1 MMNYDVFLEVV
12 KERILDYLPEMY
24 QKGEVMINK
33 VQKVNETLDALSV
46 LIGEKS
52 HISPNL
58 YLEDIYQRYRETDN
72 LDETLKEAATLYVEI
87 AERATVDERDLKL
100 DTLKDNIICTL
111 VNTEQNKELLEHVP
125 HKPFQDLSIIF
136 RWVVSVGEKQMSSA
150 VVNESLMDQIGMNI
164 DELMEVAMENTKRI
178 MPISICSMEETLM
191 GLASNE
197 LEMEFIRSM
206 VEAERAPKETMWII
220 SNSMGMNGAS
230 AILYEDKLHEL
241 AEKLET
247 DLYLL
252 PSSLHEC
259 IAVSVDM
266 GTPEELAEMVQS
278 VNMNE
283 VELKDRL
290 SNNVY
295 HYDKDL
301 RELTMATDVPNKRL
315 DGIVAE
321 KEIHYDYKASR

>member
-12 KERILDYLPEMY
+12 KEQMKEHLPEKF
-24 QKGEVMINK
+24 QKGEVVINK
-33 VQKVNETLDALSV
+33 VPKVNQTLDGLSV
-46 LIGEKS
+46 LVGEDN
-52 HISPNL
+52 HICPNL
-58 YLEDIYQRYRETDN
+58 YVQDIYERYLETGD
-72 LDETLKEAATLYVEI
+72 LEGTLKESAKLY
-87 AERATVDERDLKL
+87 ADLSERAGIEKADLNL
-100 DTLKDNIICTL
+100 GTLKDHVICTL
-111 VNTEQNKELLEHVP
+111 VNTEQNKELLDKVP
-125 HKPFQDLSIIF
+125 NKPFQDLSIIF
-136 RWVVSVGEKQMSSA
+136 RWVVSVGEGQMSSA
-150 VVNESLMDQIGMNI
+150 VVNESMMKQAGMSI
-164 DELMEVAMENTKRI
+164 DELMEAAMENTKRI
-178 MPISICSMEETLM
+178 LPVSIYNMEDMLM
-191 GLASNE
+191 GLVSDE
-197 LEMEFIRSM
+197 PEMDFFRSM
-206 VEAERAPKETMWII
+206 AATERPPKETMWII

-252 PSSLHEC
+252 PSSVHEC
-259 IAVSVDM
+259 IAISVDM

-283 VELKDRL
+283 VRLEDRL

-301 RELTMATDVPNKRL
+301 RELTMATNVPNKRL

-321 KEIHYDYKASR
+321 PNVQYEYETSR

>member
-12 KERILDYLPEMY
+12 KEQMKEHLPEKF
-24 QKGEVMINK
+24 QKGEVVINK
-33 VQKVNETLDALSV
+33 VPKVNQTLDGLSV
-46 LIGEKS
+46 LVGEDCN
-52 HISPNL
+52 ICPNL
-58 YLEDIYQRYRETDN
+58 YVQDIYERYLETGD
-72 LDETLKEAATLYVEI
+72 LEGTLKESAELYVDL
-87 AERATVDERDLKL
+87 AERAGVDKVDINFDK
-100 DTLKDNIICTL
+100 LKDHVIFTL
-111 VNTEQNKELLEHVP
+111 VNTEQNKELLEKVP
-125 HKPFQDLSIIF
+125 NKPFQDLSIIF
-136 RWVVSVGEKQMSSA
+136 RWVVSVGNEQMSSA
-150 VVNESLMDQIGMNI
+150 VVNESMMKQAGMNI
-164 DELMEVAMENTKRI
+164 DELMEAAMENTKRI
-178 MPISICSMEETLM
+178 LPVSIYNMEDMLM
-191 GLASNE
+191 GLVSDE
-197 LEMEFIRSM
+197 PEMDFFRSM
-206 VEAERAPKETMWII
+206 AETERPPKETMWII

-252 PSSLHEC
+252 PSSVHEC
-259 IAVSVDM
+259 IAISVDM

-283 VELKDRL
+283 VRLEDRL

-301 RELTMATDVPNKRL
+301 RVLTMATNVPNKRL

-321 KEIHYDYKASR
+321 PNVQYEYETSR

>member
-12 KERILDYLPEMY
+12 KEQMKEHLPEKF
-24 QKGEVMINK
+24 QKGEVVINK
-33 VQKVNETLDALSV
+33 VPKVNQTLDGLSV
-46 LIGEKS
+46 LVGEDCN
-52 HISPNL
+52 ICPNL
-58 YLEDIYQRYRETDN
+58 YVQDIYERYLETGD
-72 LDETLKEAATLYVEI
+72 LEGTLKESAELYVDL
-87 AERATVDERDLKL
+87 AERAGVDKVDINFDK
-100 DTLKDNIICTL
+100 LKDHVIFTL
-111 VNTEQNKELLEHVP
+111 VNTEQNKELLEKVP
-125 HKPFQDLSIIF
+125 NKPFQDLSIIF
-136 RWVVSVGEKQMSSA
+136 RWVVSVGNEQMSSA
-150 VVNESLMDQIGMNI
+150 VVNESMMKQAGMNI
-164 DELMEVAMENTKRI
+164 DELMEAAMENTKRI
-178 MPISICSMEETLM
+178 LPVSIYNMEDMLM
-191 GLASNE
+191 GLVSDE
-197 LEMEFIRSM
+197 PEMDFFRSM
-206 VEAERAPKETMWII
+206 AATERPPKETMWII

-252 PSSLHEC
+252 PSSVHEC
-259 IAVSVDM
+259 IAISVDM

-301 RELTMATDVPNKRL
+301 RELTMATNVPNKRL

-321 KEIHYDYKASR
+321 PNVQYEYETSR

>member
-12 KERILDYLPEMY
+12 KERMLDYLPEKY
-24 QKGEVMINK
+24 QKGEVVINK
-33 VQKVNETLDALSV
+33 VQKVNETLDGLNILV
-46 LIGEKS
+46 GEKE
-52 HISPNL
+52 HICPNL
-58 YLEDIYQRYRETDN
+58 YVKDLYERYRETGN
-72 LDETLKEAATLYVEI
+72 LDETLQGAAMLYAEI
-87 AERATVDERDLKL
+87 AEKAVLDERDLKM
-100 DTLKDNIICTL
+100 DTLKDNVICTL

-136 RWVVSVGEKQMSSA
+136 RWVVSAGNEQMSSA
-150 VVNESLMDQIGMNI
+150 IVNESMMKQAGMNV
-164 DELMEVAMENTKRI
+164 DELMEAALENTKRI
-178 MPISICSMEETLM
+178 LPVSICSMEEKLM
-191 GLASNE
+191 SVVSD
-197 LEMEFIRSM
+197 EMERDFISSVMGTDRPP
-206 VEAERAPKETMWII
+206 RETLWII
-220 SNSMGMNGAS
+220 SNSMGINGAS
-230 AILYEDKLHEL
+230 AILYEDRLHEL
-241 AEKLET
+241 AEKMET

-301 RELTMATDVPNKRL
+301 RELTMATNVPNKRL

-321 KEIHYDYKASR
+321 PNVQYEYETSR

>member
-12 KERILDYLPEMY
+12 KERMLENLPEKY
-24 QKGEVMINK
+24 QKGEVVINK
-33 VQKVNETLDALSV
+33 VPKVNQTLDGLSIM
-46 LIGEKS
+46 LGEDS
-52 HISPNL
+52 NICPNL
-58 YLEDIYQRYRETDN
+58 YVQDIYERYLETGD
-72 LDETLKEAATLYVEI
+72 LEGTLKESAQLYVNL
-87 AERATVDERDLKL
+87 AQRAGVDKVDLNFDK
-100 DTLKDNIICTL
+100 LKDNVIFAL
-111 VNTEQNKELLEHVP
+111 VNTEQNKKLLESVP
-125 HKPFQDLSIIF
+125 NKPFHDLSIIF
-136 RWVVSVGEKQMSSA
+136 RWVVSVGNEQMSSA
-150 VVNESLMDQIGMNI
+150 VVNESMMKQAGMNI
-164 DELMEVAMENTKRI
+164 DELMEAAMENTKRLL
-178 MPISICSMEETLM
+178 PVSICSMEEKLM
-191 GLASNE
+191 SVVSD
-197 LEMEFIRSM
+197 EMERDFISSM
-206 VEAERAPKETMWII
+206 MGTERPPRETLWII
-220 SNSMGMNGAS
+220 SNSMGLNGAS

-241 AEKLET
+241 AETMGT

-252 PSSLHEC
+252 PSSVHEC

-301 RELTMATDVPNKRL
+301 RELTMATNVPNKRL

-321 KEIHYDYKASR
+321 PNAKYEYEASR

>member
-12 KERILDYLPEMY
+12 KERMLDYLPEKY

-33 VQKVNETLDALSV
+33 VQRVNQTLDGLNV
-46 LIGEKS
+46 LVGEKG
-52 HISPNL
+52 HICTNI
-58 YLEDIYQRYRETDN
+58 YVEDIYQRYLETDN
-72 LDETLKEAATLYVEI
+72 LDETLQEAATLYAEMVEN
-87 AERATVDERDLKL
+87 AVVDEWDLDL
-100 DTLKDNIICTL
+100 DSLKDNVIYTL

-136 RWVVSVGEKQMSSA
+136 RWVVSVSDKQMSSA
-150 VVNESLMDQIGMNI
+150 VVNESIMKQAGMNV
-164 DELMEVAMENTKRI
+164 DELMEAAMENTKRI
-178 MPISICSMEETLM
+178 LPISIYSMEETLM
-191 GLASNE
+191 GMASNQ
-197 LEMEFIRSM
+197 LEMDFIRYM
-206 VEAERAPKETMWII
+206 VETERPPKEIMWII
-220 SNSMGMNGAS
+220 SNTMGVNGAS

-241 AEKLET
+241 AEKLGT

-259 IAVSVDM
+259 IAVSVDK
-266 GTPEELAEMVQS
+266 GTPEEFAEMLQS

-283 VELKDRL
+283 VRLEDRL

-315 DGIVAE
+315 DGIVE
-321 KEIHYDYKASR
+321 EPEMHHDHKASR

>member
-12 KERILDYLPEMY
+12 KEQMKEHLPEKF
-24 QKGEVMINK
+24 QKGEVEINK
-33 VQKVNETLDALSV
+33 VPKVNQTLDGLSV
-46 LIGEKS
+46 LVGEDN
-52 HISPNL
+52 HICPNL
-58 YLEDIYQRYRETDN
+58 YVQDIYERYLETGD
-72 LDETLKEAATLYVEI
+72 LEGTLKESAKLY
-87 AERATVDERDLKL
+87 ADLSERAGIEKADLNL
-100 DTLKDNIICTL
+100 GILKDHVICTL
-111 VNTEQNKELLEHVP
+111 VNTEQNKELLDKVP
-125 HKPFQDLSIIF
+125 NKPFQDLSIIF
-136 RWVVSVGEKQMSSA
+136 RWVVSVGEGQMSSA
-150 VVNESLMDQIGMNI
+150 VVNESMMKQAGMNI
-164 DELMEVAMENTKRI
+164 DELMEAAMENTKRI
-178 MPISICSMEETLM
+178 LPVSIYNMEDMLM
-191 GLASNE
+191 GLVSDE
-197 LEMEFIRSM
+197 PEMDFFRSM
-206 VEAERAPKETMWII
+206 AATERPPKETMWII

-252 PSSLHEC
+252 PSSVHEC
-259 IAVSVDM
+259 IAISVDM

-283 VELKDRL
+283 VRLEDRL

-301 RELTMATDVPNKRL
+301 RVLTMATNVPNKRL

-321 KEIHYDYKASR
+321 PNVQYEYETSR

>member
-1 MMNYDVFLEVV
+1 M
-12 KERILDYLPEMY
+12 
-24 QKGEVMINK
+24 G
-33 VQKVNETLDALSV
+33 
-46 LIGEKS
+46 KS
-52 HISPNL
+52 
-58 YLEDIYQRYRETDN
+58 
-72 LDETLKEAATLYVEI
+72 
-87 AERATVDERDLKL
+87 
-100 DTLKDNIICTL
+100 NIICTL

-150 VVNESLMDQIGMNI
+150 VVNESLMEQIGMNM

-301 RELTMATDVPNKRL
+301 RELTMATNVPNKRL

-321 KEIHYDYKASR
+321 KEMHYDYKASR

>member
-12 KERILDYLPEMY
+12 KEQMKEHLPEKF
-24 QKGEVMINK
+24 QKGEVVINK
-33 VQKVNETLDALSV
+33 VPKVNQTLDGLSV
-46 LIGEKS
+46 LLGEDS
-52 HISPNL
+52 NICPNL
-58 YLEDIYQRYRETDN
+58 YVQDIYERYLETGD
-72 LDETLKEAATLYVEI
+72 LEGTLKESAELYVDL
-87 AERATVDERDLKL
+87 AERAGVDKVDLNFDKL
-100 DTLKDNIICTL
+100 KNHVIFTL
-111 VNTEQNKELLEHVP
+111 VNTEQNKELLEKVP
-125 HKPFQDLSIIF
+125 NKPFQDLSIIF
-136 RWVVSVGEKQMSSA
+136 RWVVSVGNEQMLSA
-150 VVNESLMDQIGMNI
+150 VVNESMMKQAGMNI
-164 DELMEVAMENTKRI
+164 DELMEAAMENTKRI
-178 MPISICSMEETLM
+178 LPVSIYNMEDMLM
-191 GLASNE
+191 GLVSDE
-197 LEMEFIRSM
+197 PEMDFFRSM
-206 VEAERAPKETMWII
+206 AATERPPKETMWII

-252 PSSLHEC
+252 PSSVHEC
-259 IAVSVDM
+259 IAISVDM

-301 RELTMATDVPNKRL
+301 RELTMATNVPNKRL

-321 KEIHYDYKASR
+321 PNVQYEYETSR

>member
-12 KERILDYLPEMY
+12 KEQMKEHLPEKF
-24 QKGEVMINK
+24 QKGEVVINK
-33 VQKVNETLDALSV
+33 VPKVNQTLDGLSV
-46 LIGEKS
+46 LLGEDS
-52 HISPNL
+52 NICPNL
-58 YLEDIYQRYRETDN
+58 YVQDIYERYLETGD
-72 LDETLKEAATLYVEI
+72 LEGTLKESAELYVDL
-87 AERATVDERDLKL
+87 AERAGVDKVDLNFDK
-100 DTLKDNIICTL
+100 LKDHVIFTL
-111 VNTEQNKELLEHVP
+111 VNTEQNKELLEKVP
-125 HKPFQDLSIIF
+125 NKPFQDLSIIF
-136 RWVVSVGEKQMSSA
+136 RWVVSVGNEQMSSA
-150 VVNESLMDQIGMNI
+150 VVNESMMKQAGMNI
-164 DELMEVAMENTKRI
+164 DELMEAAMENTKRI
-178 MPISICSMEETLM
+178 LPVSIYNMEDMLM
-191 GLASNE
+191 GLVSDE
-197 LEMEFIRSM
+197 PEMDFFRSM
-206 VEAERAPKETMWII
+206 AATERPPKETMWII

-252 PSSLHEC
+252 PSSVHEC
-259 IAVSVDM
+259 IAISVDM

-301 RELTMATDVPNKRL
+301 RELTMATNVPNKRL

-321 KEIHYDYKASR
+321 PNVQYEYETSR